1 MMLHPAVQ
9 QYLRCTVVTV
19 QTRWPRRRVLEIYE
33 QRGVLWR
40 SFSGS
45 VASRWRGQDHSAIFA
60 TNKLLLSALTVN
72 KT

>member
-1 MMLHPAVQ
+1 MMLHPAHYIVQ
-9 QYLRCTVVTV
+9 YRLIGHSACV
-19 QTRWPRRRVLEIYE
+19 IYE
-33 QRGVLWR
+33 QRGVFWR